1 MFISDITEAI
11 SLTKY
16 TKTIEKSFN
25 DGIQNALKTLSERG
39 DDEYF
44 YKKEQAEYASE
55 HGGSNE
61 FREAMYDVFSEILKV
76 RLSEQLTKD
85 LKKLKIGVTNVKF
98 KYLPETISAHVLP
111 DSNIIEINQSFLKYM
126 SELIID
132 RLMES
137 VMDNIYYP
145 EEKAIKFF
153 EISEKASQKDNHW
166 FITVVADARKLPD
179 TIREIS
185 SVIVHE
191 LVHVV
196 QHHSQRGR
204 EGFDTEYRSY
214 LDKKKGEFY
223 NLASGSR
230 SSNEDSR
237 YDKLY
242 YASPQEI
249 TAFAHQFALGILRS
263 WDVDNA
269 ESVDQ
274 LPTMG
279 ADGVDHKEIV
289 ASINRNMVRKFNN
302 PDNPQE
308 MKVYKRY
315 LKLIYQEVIRG
326 LEAKKEELLKKS
338 QKNS

>member
-25 DGIQNALKTLSERG
+25 DGIQNALKTLSEREN
-39 DDEYF
+39 DEDF

-55 HGGSNE
+55 DGGNNE
-61 FREAMYDVFSEILKV
+61 FREAMYGVFSEILKV

-85 LKKLKIGVTNVKF
+85 LKKLKIGVTKVKF
-98 KYLPETISAHVLP
+98 KYLPETINAHVLP
-111 DSNIIEINQSFLKYM
+111 DTNVMEINQSFLKYM
-126 SELIID
+126 SESMID
-132 RLMES
+132 RLMDS
-137 VMDNIYYP
+137 VMDNVSYP
-145 EEKAIKFF
+145 EEKAIMFF
-153 EISEKASQKDNHW
+153 EISKNASEGDNHW
-166 FITVVADARKLPD
+166 FRNLTDKLPD
-179 TIREIS
+179 TIKEIS
-185 SVIVHE
+185 SVVVHE

-196 QHHSQRGR
+196 QHHSQRDR

-214 LDKKKGEFY
+214 LDRKKGEFY

-230 SSNEDSR
+230 SSDQDSR

-249 TAFAHQFALGILRS
+249 TAFAHQFALDILRS

-289 ASINRNMVRKFNN
+289 ASIQRGIVRKFNN
-302 PDNPQE
+302 PDNPKE
-308 MKVYKRY
+308 LKVYKRY

-326 LEAKKEELLKKS
+326 IEAKKEELLKKS
-338 QKNS
+338 QEK